1 MKYLMKIQKSCSLGL
16 VFRIGS
22 TFHLK
27 LKRFSGY
34 AIPNSG
40 IYSEGSGFV
49 QSCFVQSCSPNFLPQ
64 YDQEHHMFFLKE
76 FQINIFWPEI
86 RYEMN
91 DLARSTILSGT
102 FPWLLAR
109 KPG

>member
-16 VFRIGS
+16 VFRIGF

-49 QSCFVQSCSPNFLPQ
+49 HSCFVHSCSPNFLPQ
-64 YDQEHHMFFLKE
+64 YDKEHIIILIYMIFILRE
-76 FQINIFWPEI
+76 FQIFF
-86 RYEMN
+86 
-91 DLARSTILSGT
+91 DLRQDM
-102 FPWLLAR
+102 
-109 KPG
+109 K

>member
-16 VFRIGS
+16 AFRIGS

-49 QSCFVQSCSPNFLPQ
+49 HSCFVHSCSPNFLPQ
-64 YDQEHHMFFLKE
+64 YDKEHIIILIYMIFILKE
-76 FQINIFWPEI
+76 FQIFF
-86 RYEMN
+86 
-91 DLARSTILSGT
+91 DLRQDM
-102 FPWLLAR
+102 
-109 KPG
+109 K